1 MTIGLADSVKLLR
14 PAIEREGDTT
24 VEFVLSGIK
33 RGEFQLWRGKE
44 SAIVTKMMNVGVGG
58 HLIWIFA
65 GGNLEEIRDKMKPE
79 IENWAKDQGCIR
91 ATMTARRGWSKALP
105 DYQQRKQVVLTKEL

>member
-1 MTIGLADSVKLLR
+1 MTIGLADSVRLLR
-14 PAIEREGDTT
+14 PAIEREGDAT

-33 RGEFQLWRGKE
+33 RGEFQLWRGEE
-44 SAIVTKMMNVGVGG
+44 SAIVTKMVNVGTGG
-58 HLIWIFA
+58 QLIWIFA

-79 IENWAKDQGCIR
+79 IENWAKAQGCIR
-91 ATMTARRGWSKALP
+91 ATMTARPGWSKALP